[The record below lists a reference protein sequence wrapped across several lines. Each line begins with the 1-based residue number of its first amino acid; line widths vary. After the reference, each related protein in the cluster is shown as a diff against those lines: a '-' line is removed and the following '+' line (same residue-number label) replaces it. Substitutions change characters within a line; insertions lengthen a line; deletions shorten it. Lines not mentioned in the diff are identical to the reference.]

1 MIVTETYLYISNFRG
16 VIWEKPRNWFGNKVE
31 RAKLVQHI
39 KHHAKQLPITVEVTR
54 IAKCRKQSLKVMKIE
69 GEDRIVLAYKHF
81 RISVK
86 MTDMIPSIQEWVKN
100 NDLINKEKQP
110 FFYYT
115 L

>member
-1 MIVTETYLYISNFRG
+1 MIVTETYLYISNVRG

-39 KHHAKQLPITVEVTR
+39 KLHAKQLPITVEVTR
-54 IAKCRKQSLKVMKIE
+54 IAKRRRQSLKCMKIE

-86 MTDMIPSIQEWVKN
+86 MTDMIHLIQECITDN
-100 NDLINKEKQP
+100 NLINKENKQ